1 VPTALARVGVLLVLA
16 LVAVP
21 HIADAKPKLKR
32 YHIELIEVKAADGL
46 PVESADAIPM
56 ARAEVVKELAGHPQL
71 ASLDGA
77 PDPAAEGKKF
87 KAWLTKKKISGAY
100 RMNVEITSYE
110 EELEDK
116 DATVNQEK
124 RLVIRVGLRT
134 FGETIPDRK
143 MAFAA
148 DGSATIKVDVGKK
161 LRARDREFA
170 IQSAV
175 EGAVSDALSAS
186 LVKLALPPPPPA
198 KRKK

>member
-1 VPTALARVGVLLVLA
+1 MTTVLARAIAVLAVLA

-21 HIADAKPKLKR
+21 GTATAKPKPKR
-32 YHIELIEVKAADGL
+32 YHIALIEVTASAGL
-46 PVESADAIPM
+46 PAESADALPL
-56 ARAEVVKELAGHPQL
+56 ARAQVAKELATHPQL
-71 ASLDGA
+71 VTLDGS
-77 PDPAAEGKKF
+77 PSVDGKSF
-87 KAWLTKKKISGAY
+87 KAWLVKKKIAGAY

-124 RLVIRVGLRT
+124 RLVIRIGLRT

-161 LRARDREFA
+161 LRPRDREFA

-175 EGAVSDALSAS
+175 EGAVGDALTAS

-198 KRKK
+198 KKRKK